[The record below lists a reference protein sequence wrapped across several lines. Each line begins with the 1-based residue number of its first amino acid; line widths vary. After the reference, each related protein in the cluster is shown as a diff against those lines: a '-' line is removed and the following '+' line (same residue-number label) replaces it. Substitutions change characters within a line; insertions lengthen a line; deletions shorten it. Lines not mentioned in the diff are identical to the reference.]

1 MVERE
6 ILEKNRELAASM
18 LEIKFTLFMSTV
30 VRLVGGA
37 LTLEDI
43 SHQVAFDLDL
53 DLELQDSKELAMIVL
68 NSFEHCENALFDL
81 AGQFD
86 DLPSFLVFLKRRGLH
101 ETWKTIESFRSS
113 VIESGG
119 REKEG

>member
-43 SHQVAFDLDL
+43 SHQVAFDL

-113 VIESGG
+113 VIESRG